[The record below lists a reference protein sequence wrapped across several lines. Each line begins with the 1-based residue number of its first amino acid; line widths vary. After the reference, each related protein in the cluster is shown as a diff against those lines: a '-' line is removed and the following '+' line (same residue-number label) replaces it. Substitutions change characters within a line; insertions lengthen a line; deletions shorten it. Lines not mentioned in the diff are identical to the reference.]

1 MYICL
6 QTEPNLYTVGFYTPD
21 NKWEPDSDYPTREEA
36 DDQVAILNGE
46 AITKKRLP
54 DLIKAYAK
62 EDGSEGTATYRD
74 IVTDLLH
81 HAIKNKK
88 DLSPEEAIELILD
101 SAAKVFR
108 KELTLK
114 EEGFNT

>member
-1 MYICL
+1 MFVYL
-6 QTEPNLYTVGFYTPD
+6 QTEPNLFTVGFYD
-21 NKWEPDSDYPTREEA
+21 NKKKWQPETDYPTREEA
-36 DDQVAILNGE
+36 ADRAAYLNGDV
-46 AITKKRLP
+46 TKKSLP
-54 DLIKAYAK
+54 NLVKAYAAA
-62 EDGSEGTATYRD
+62 DNSDGTATYRN

-101 SAAKVFR
+101 SAAEVFR
-108 KELTLK
+108 KELTLR

>member
-1 MYICL
+1 MFTYL
-6 QTEPNLYTVGFYTPD
+6 QTEPNLYTVGFYD
-21 NKWEPDSDYPTREEA
+21 NKNKWQPDTDHPTREEA
-36 DDQVAILNGE
+36 ADRVAYLNGDV
-46 AITKKRLP
+46 TKKILP
-54 DLIKAYAK
+54 NLVKAYATT
-62 EDGSEGTATYRD
+62 DGSEGTATYRD

-101 SAAKVFR
+101 SAAEVFR
-108 KELTLK
+108 KELTLR